1 LRDRGHRIAIDDFGT
16 GYSSLDYLRRFPVD
30 RIKIAQKFIAEI
42 GNNRGNDTI
51 VRAALGLAH
60 ELNLDVVI
68 EGVETDAQL
77 EMLKGWGARIVQ
89 GILFSKPQSAP
100 AITSLLWHPY
110 LHRVSFGA
118 SAA

>member
-1 LRDRGHRIAIDDFGT
+1 M
-16 GYSSLDYLRRFPVD
+16 
-30 RIKIAQKFIAEI
+30 
-42 GNNRGNDTI
+42 
-51 VRAALGLAH
+51 AALGLAH

-68 EGVETDAQL
+68 EGVETDAQF

-89 GILFSKPQSAP
+89 GYLFSRPQSAP
-100 AITSLLWHPY
+100 AITSLLRHPY